1 MSIDNTR
8 RLYPLDHFGY
18 YDMDGYDMDGYPYM
32 DIVIKILKYDFNSF
46 IFCYGTKIWN
56 WELFGKRFNKVF
68 RECVY
73 CIVPSCGTMGSYNG
87 SVDCQEQQKND
98 GCQLKYQNVCER
110 KGFFFYFWR
119 WAGPRG
125 FPHPQLRTM
134 GKTKK
139 NTHHCFRMRISV
151 IRSISVA
158 LSHFFCVFPSLCLT
172 FYYNFFFWFLNI
184 VFFCWFILLVYTFL
198 LPSHARNTKRKF
210 VFN

>member
-1 MSIDNTR
+1 MELIFEIGNCLESVLIKFSVNVSIVLFPAVEQWAVIMEVWIVKNNKKTTDVSWNTR
-8 RLYPLDHFGY
+8 
-18 YDMDGYDMDGYPYM
+18 M
-32 DIVIKILKYDFNSF
+32 
-46 IFCYGTKIWN
+46 
-56 WELFGKRFNKVF
+56 
-68 RECVY
+68 CVR
-73 CIVPSCGTMGSYNG
+73 G
-87 SVDCQEQQKND
+87 
-98 GCQLKYQNVCER
+98 